1 MSGDAALPTLDTPRL
16 RLRAVTTADAPALFG
31 LFSDAETLRY
41 WSHTA
46 FTEMGEADALISGI
60 AARAE
65 AGDLLKWG
73 VEVRATGVLVGT
85 ATLASIDRSNRRAEV
100 GFLVGRAHWGNGY
113 GGEAMRALIG
123 HAFGGP
129 DAGRS
134 GVRGVG
140 LRRLEAD
147 VDPRNA
153 ASLRVLERLGFRR
166 EGLLRERWRVG
177 GGVQDSVLLG
187 LLASEWDAG

>member
-1 MSGDAALPTLDTPRL
+1 MRPILNAPRVRL
-16 RLRAVTTADAPALFG
+16 RTITPADAPALFG
-31 LFSDAETLRY
+31 LFSDAETVRY

-46 FTEMGEADALISGI
+46 FTERAEADALVADI
-60 AARAE
+60 AAHAE
-65 AGDLLKWG
+65 AGDLLQWG

-85 ATLASIDRSNRRAEV
+85 ATLAGIDRMNQRAEV
-100 GFLVGRAHWGNGY
+100 GFLVGRAHWGHGY
-113 GGEAMRALIG
+113 GGEAMRALIS

-129 DAGRS
+129 DVG
-134 GVRGVG
+134 GIG

-177 GGVQDSVLLG
+177 GGVQDTVLLG
-187 LLASEWDAG
+187 LLASEWPAAYPA